1 MAFNVKS
8 KKAKMKEPY
17 SFDKIKKKDQQ
28 EINDLLFNKKKDS
41 GELLKYPKL
50 LTIVIKKEKE
60 PQFHFLKNETEF
72 NVKGQWHFKSHKI
85 FKEKNA
91 EIMVVYLDDKDGTVT
106 QKLNKKLRSYNQ
118 NYIKEEALYST
129 TTPLDMTT
137 LDLKG
142 ERK

>member
-72 NVKGQWHFKSHKI
+72 NVKGQWHSKSHKI